1 MSTPRYRTD
10 HIHYRTLN
18 AAASARFWTEIFG
31 ATETAR
37 VVANG
42 NLRVVLDLAGLAVF
56 VEEVPEGTG
65 APPPAPY
72 LGLEHLALLVD
83 DLDAAVA
90 DLTAKGARLSRP
102 VASPRPGV
110 RMCFV
115 AAPDG
120 AEVELLE
127 RSPA

>member
-1 MSTPRYRTD
+1 MTPPRYRTD

-18 AAASARFWTEIFG
+18 AAVSARFWIDVFG
-31 ATETAR
+31 ATETSRA
-37 VVANG
+37 VVNG
-42 NLRVVLDLAGLAVF
+42 HLRVVLDLAGLAVF

-72 LGLEHLALLVD
+72 LGLEHLALVVD

-90 DLTAKGARLSRP
+90 DLTAKGATLARP
-102 VASPRPGV
+102 VSSPRPGV
-110 RMCFV
+110 RICFV

-120 AEVELLE
+120 AQVELLE
-127 RSPA
+127 RTGG

>member
-18 AAASARFWTEIFG
+18 AAAAANFWVDVFG
-31 ATETAR
+31 AVETSR

-56 VEEVPEGTG
+56 VEEVPAGTG

-72 LGLEHLALLVD
+72 LGLEHLALVVD

-90 DLTAKGARLSRP
+90 DLTAKGATLAKP
-102 VASPRPGV
+102 VSSPRPGV
-110 RMCFV
+110 RICFV

-120 AEVELLE
+120 AQVELLE
-127 RSPA
+127 RF

>member
-1 MSTPRYRTD
+1 MTAPRYRTD
-10 HIHYRTLN
+10 HIHYRTRN
-18 AAASARFWTEIFG
+18 AAAAARFWIDIFG
-31 ATETAR
+31 ATESTR

-65 APPPAPY
+65 APPPPPF
-72 LGLEHLALLVD
+72 LGLEHLALVVD

-90 DLTAKGARLSRP
+90 DLTAKGAELTRP
-102 VASPRPGV
+102 VSSPRPGV
-110 RMCFV
+110 RICFV

-127 RSPA
+127 RTGG

>member
-18 AAASARFWTEIFG
+18 AAAAANFWVDVFG
-31 ATETAR
+31 AVETSR

-56 VEEVPEGTG
+56 VEEVPGGTG

-72 LGLEHLALLVD
+72 LGLEHLALVVD

-90 DLTAKGARLSRP
+90 DLTAKGATLAKP
-102 VASPRPGV
+102 VSSPRPGV
-110 RMCFV
+110 RICFV

-120 AEVELLE
+120 AQVELLE
-127 RSPA
+127 RF

>member
-1 MSTPRYRTD
+1 MTAPRYRTD

-18 AAASARFWTEIFG
+18 AAASAHFWIDIFG

-42 NLRVVLDLAGLAVF
+42 NLRVVLDLAGLPVF
-56 VEEVPEGTG
+56 VEEVPAGTG
-65 APPPAPY
+65 APPKPPF
-72 LGLEHLALLVD
+72 LGLEHLALVVD

-90 DLTAKGARLSRP
+90 DLTAKGATLSRP
-102 VASPRPGV
+102 ISSPRPGV
-110 RMCFV
+110 RICFV

-127 RSPA
+127 RSGA

>member
-18 AAASARFWTEIFG
+18 AAAAANFWVDVFG
-31 ATETAR
+31 AVETSR

-56 VEEVPEGTG
+56 VEEVPAGTG

-72 LGLEHLALLVD
+72 LGLEHLALVVD

-90 DLTAKGARLSRP
+90 DLTAKGATLARP
-102 VASPRPGV
+102 VSSPRPGV
-110 RMCFV
+110 RICFV

-120 AEVELLE
+120 AQVELLE
-127 RSPA
+127 RF